1 MHFPRAPGASH
12 SREWAAPTRCA
23 KPLYQRPRR
32 AGRLPPSVSL
42 PSRAPG
48 ASGRAASEGSSAA
61 QRDGQKP
68 GARARLS
75 RLRAGRGLTG
85 PSRSAAADAARVTP
99 KPSRTRE
106 PESLSLAG
114 TSPFITYCT
123 PTGFTLW
130 SALNPTPRPAR
141 ARVSLLSKGLGPT
154 MTSPD
159 SSPGKTTTTDPLN
172 LVPRISIATTPLES
186 GTVTE

>member
-1 MHFPRAPGASH
+1 MRFPRAPGASH
-12 SREWAAPTRCA
+12 SREWAAPTGCA
-23 KPLYQRPRR
+23 KPLCQRFAQGGQAAPERIATDAVRPAHR
-32 AGRLPPSVSL
+32 AGR
-42 PSRAPG
+42 
-48 ASGRAASEGSSAA
+48 SAKV
-61 QRDGQKP
+61 RPLREHGGQKP
-68 GARARLS
+68 GVRTHHNESA
-75 RLRAGRGLTG
+75 AGRGLTG
-85 PSRSAAADAARVTP
+85 TVGL
-99 KPSRTRE
+99 
-106 PESLSLAG
+106 SLSAG

>member
-1 MHFPRAPGASH
+1 MVSNARAEPVH
-12 SREWAAPTRCA
+12 HAP
-23 KPLYQRPRR
+23 
-32 AGRLPPSVSL
+32 
-42 PSRAPG
+42 
-48 ASGRAASEGSSAA
+48 ASGRHDAGSAA
-61 QRDGQKP
+61 GI
-68 GARARLS
+68 
-75 RLRAGRGLTG
+75 
-85 PSRSAAADAARVTP
+85 DA
-99 KPSRTRE
+99 
-106 PESLSLAG
+106 LSLGGTG

-172 LVPRISIATTPLES
+172 LVPQISIATTPLES